1 MFPGDFKA
9 NKLIRKRI
17 KFSLLILFSF
27 IFFSQGF
34 SEGTKEIRPAS
45 TDNGYVV
52 LDPGWSPFATYGCPT
67 TSRLNI
73 RICNIGEKVYFG
85 FNQPNNDVKFRIKD
99 SSGVIVVPQTNVP
112 NTGSGYISSYNRAVA
127 GPSAI
132 VGASGYDAMSFT
144 ATKTGDYYIEFLLPN
159 GNPRRE
165 FDLFDITVASAAN
178 VPIKGRIWSQ
188 SWMMSTKSFTNAFKG
203 LMYIYADDGIVTS
216 LNFNGMQ
223 PYVFV
228 LNANMT
234 GTGNTGNPD
243 LDRQSKVGSSTYP
256 KYKVF
261 LNDPDQSCFPTG
273 QFGKI
278 TAPTTVSGCPPTNFC
293 LNVFVDKPGFAQIFL
308 ELNGIPGHQPG
319 TKDRAISA
327 VVNPPQTCI
336 PWDGRDGLGNRVTT
350 AVTIRT
356 RTDFYNGLTHI
367 PLYDVEG
374 NPNGYIVNLVRPVTG
389 IPIKLYW
396 DDKNIPAANGSQNL
410 TGCNN
415 PCHQWTWYG
424 SDNTARDYG
433 NRNTVNTWWYADS
446 TSDVTDNTVPP
457 GIVVDADTRIPDAKD
472 NDSTICG
479 SVGAYTLSGLVQNA
493 GGGMWTTTG
502 TGTFSDVTNMNGTYT
517 PSAADKA
524 AGLVRIIL
532 VSTGNGACP
541 SIRDTLTLRFQAIPS
556 VIAGPAV
563 TVCSNNPQVALN
575 GSVQNATGVI
585 WSSSGTG
592 TFTPA
597 ATNLIATYIPSTA
610 DIASGNVSLTLTSTG
625 NGVCPATQSVTKI
638 VTIEQAPTVNAGP
651 DQTICASGTATLAAS
666 ATNYTTIAWSG
677 GKGTFSPINSS
688 LNATYTPHAS
698 ENSGSVTLTLTATKV
713 GCATVTD
720 QVNVIIQPALTVN
733 AGADLSVC
741 KNNPTANL
749 SGTST
754 NASTY
759 LWTGGAGTFSNAN
772 ALTTTYTATTAE
784 TNAGPVTLT
793 LTASKPGCPSV
804 TDQVQVSF
812 TPSPISTPGPGS
824 TVCANNPNVTLNGS
838 VTGASGGKW
847 TGGCGTFIPND
858 VTLNAT
864 YIPCSNEIS
873 SGLISLTLTTTGN
886 GNCNAVS
893 NSTLI
898 LVEPSPVANAGADKS
913 VCENKPDIALAGTT
927 TDATSSAWSG
937 GSGLYQPN
945 ATSLNI
951 TYTPTSNEIA
961 AGSVVLTLTANRASC
976 NSHSDQVTINFTPA
990 PVVNAGPDQSVCA
1003 NNAVVNLNGTA
1014 SNAGGTIWSGGSGTF
1029 TPNAST
1035 LNAKYTPTAG
1045 EIAAGTVTLTLKSTL
1060 NGNCN
1065 EVEDQV
1071 VITITKTPTIDAG
1084 TNQTICANN
1093 PAVNLSGKV
1102 TIAAGGTWSGGSGT
1116 ITPNIDSL
1124 NIRYIPSAAEIAAG
1138 TATLTFTTRGNGNC
1152 IPVSD
1157 QVSIS
1162 INPAPTANA
1171 GADKSVC
1178 ADSPAISLAGSVTV
1192 ATGGTWSGGMGT
1204 FIPNNSTL
1212 NATYNPT
1219 VSEINSGSVTLTLT
1233 TSGNGIC
1240 NPVSDQIVVS
1250 IAPAPTVNAGADQ
1263 VLCGAVSSVTLSGNV
1278 TGSTGGTWT
1287 TSGTGTFS
1295 PNANTLNASYAP
1307 SAADK
1312 TAGNVTLTL
1321 TTTGNGLCQAIK
1333 DQVVLSF
1340 TTVPTV
1346 NAGPDQVVC
1355 ANDLPIK
1362 LGGSGSAANWTGGS
1376 GTFAPNAN
1384 TSNGSYMPSASEIT
1398 SGTVTLT
1405 LTTIASGACPVVSD
1419 QVKFTIP
1426 AAPIANAGAD
1436 FVMCGNLTNYT
1447 LNGTINSAATGG
1459 FWTTTG
1465 TGSFT
1470 PNASTLNAT
1479 YTPSTADRT
1488 AGSVYLILSTTGTG
1502 ICSTTRDTM
1511 QLTISPTVTVNAGPD
1526 QTLCASLSGIQL
1538 NGSANNATGITWTT
1552 SGTGTF
1558 TPNATTLLASY
1569 IPSSA
1574 DTAAKSVTLTIT
1586 SASTP
1591 TCASV
1596 TDNVT
1601 IQFTPAPVIKAG
1613 PDQTLCANVASVQL
1627 AGFKANTAGA
1637 RWSTSGTGTFSPS
1650 FTALNASYIPSE
1662 ADKGTAVT
1670 LTLSSTGSG
1679 ICNGTSDQVIINLN
1693 PTPTVNAGQDQTV
1706 CADTSGINLN
1716 GIITVATSS
1725 TWTSDGTGSFA
1736 NANSSATTYTPSAAD
1751 ISKGI
1756 VAFTLTTNAAG
1767 ACSPV
1772 SDIVAVVITPAPT
1785 VNAGTNR
1792 SVCANNATL
1801 SLNGSVTVA
1810 SGGIWTG
1817 GTGIFIPNSSA
1828 LNATYNLSA
1837 SEISSGS
1844 VTLTLTTTGNG
1855 LCKSKTSQ
1863 MTINVGASPTVNAGP
1878 DQTICED
1885 LMGVTLAGSF
1895 TGTSL
1900 AGVEW
1905 TSSGS
1910 GAFFPNQ
1917 VTPNATYVP
1926 SVSDRASGKV
1936 RLLLTTTGNGN
1947 CNAVVDTMNITI
1959 TPAPKVNAGADK
1971 IVCGNNAEITLLGT
1985 VSVATGG
1992 YWRSS
1997 GTGTFTPDTVSLNA
2011 SYRPSP
2017 LDISGGTVTLTLIS
2031 SGNGLCKPV
2040 SDQLVVTITPAPTV
2054 NAGADRTV
2062 CANNSKIELKGVVTV
2077 ATGATWTTSGSGSF
2091 SPDPNSLTAT
2101 YTPSVADNTAGSVK
2115 LILSSTGNGD
2125 CNAVSDTVNITI
2137 TPSPT
2142 IEAGTNQTICAT
2154 GAGAPLNGTISVA
2167 SGGSWKT
2174 SGSGTFSPNAFS
2186 SVATYVPSANDT
2198 INGKVT
2204 LTLTTTGNGN
2214 CIPVSDSLTVT
2225 IQKTP
2230 LINAGADETICAD
2243 KEFLQQSGGVANAS
2257 GATWTTSGSGT
2268 FTPDNN
2274 TLNAIYNPSVA
2285 DLSGTSLVLTLTS
2298 TGNGAC
2304 PPASDQKIYTI
2315 NPVPTVNA
2323 GADQSLCANNSNVVL
2338 NGVKTIATGI
2348 MWTSS
2353 GDGTFSP
2360 GNTSLSATYIPS
2372 ADDIAGGSVAITL
2385 TTTGNGA
2392 CNPTSDQ
2399 LNVTLTP
2406 APTITAGPDQT
2417 VCANNSNIQLSGDY
2431 TVATGG
2437 TWTTSGTGT
2446 FSPSV
2451 NDKNAVYKPSTQ
2463 DKTNGNVTLTFTSTG
2478 NANCSVVADNMVVTI
2493 TPAPTV
2499 NVGPTINI
2507 CATTTGVPLN
2517 GIITTGATG
2526 GIWSTGSGEG
2536 TFSPSNTDLN
2546 ATFMPS
2552 ANQIA
2557 NGKANLT
2564 LTTTGFGNCKAV
2576 SANLVINISPL
2587 AVVNAGPDV
2596 QVCAGAPGIALSGT
2610 VKKATGGIWS
2620 TSGTGSFVPDAT
2632 ALNATYVPSAAE
2644 NVNGNTVQLTLTSTG
2659 NGFCTPVTD
2668 DMTISFKITPVDAGP
2683 DQQFCSNMLPVQLN
2697 GSGNGTWSGGFGTFS
2712 DSTSLSA
2719 TYTPTAAEIGT
2730 KVQLILTGA
2739 ALGSCIAGKDTM
2751 IIDLLRGPSI
2761 DVGTDLSICE
2771 NNPVANITATYA
2783 DADGVIWKTEGNGT
2797 FSNPSSASTVYNA
2810 SPQDII
2816 TGVIRLFATTIN
2828 TNICRPEADTLT
2840 LTFTPAPE
2848 VDAGSD
2854 IISCAN
2860 AGAINIKGIVTGAT
2874 GGSWSIVSGSGSFA
2888 NAALV
2893 STSYTPSP
2901 ADISNGSV
2909 TLRLTS
2915 DPTDNCST
2923 VFDDLV
2929 INIGTAPTVDAGN
2942 DETICADAN
2951 SVVLNGSVQIAS
2963 GGHWTTSGTGIFS
2976 PNDNTLNATYIPSAD
2991 DINNLGVTLTLTTTG
3006 NGTCT
3011 PVSEDKVV
3019 TINPAPTVNAGPSQT
3034 ICADNTTI
3042 TLTGNRTVALGSIW
3056 SSTGGGSFADPNSLN
3071 TTYTPTAAEKA
3082 AGSVNL
3088 ILTTTNNGLCHEVS
3102 STVSI
3107 LITPIP
3113 VVNAGL
3119 DQSACVDVNTYQLAG
3134 KVKNAPAG
3142 IWTTSGSGSFDD
3154 ANALNAIYTPSST
3167 DKTNGSVTLTF
3178 ASAGNALCNVV
3189 SDQLVLS
3196 FTKAPTIT
3204 AGLDH
3209 SICADKDTIHIA
3221 GSVTVAAGGKW
3232 SSNGDGYFAP
3242 SANSLGTVYYLGD
3255 VDKGQTAVTLS
3266 IISTDNGTCNAV
3278 TDNLQIDIAPK
3289 PVVDAGADQTIC
3301 AGQANAILSASVL
3314 NATGGVWS
3322 TTGTGTFANGTSLS
3336 TTYIPSPADNEAG
3349 GVILT
3354 LNSTGNGLCNAVSDF
3369 IVINVIPSPSAIV
3382 NAGADIIT
3390 CKDLR
3395 SVKLS
3400 GYVSNAG
3407 GGIWSTS
3414 GTGTFT
3420 PDINTLNASYTPSLA
3435 DKAAGNFIL
3444 TLTTA
3449 NNGQCSAVSDDMSV
3463 TLTPI
3468 PVVTA
3473 GSYPDICGLAQA
3485 SIPLNGNVTI
3495 ATGGMWKSSGSGVFA
3510 VDAATLT
3517 ATYFPS
3523 KLDIQNGVVGL
3534 TLTSTGN
3541 GTCAPVM
3548 QTTQVKIIQP
3558 PVVDAGTDK
3567 SYCSDIVTLVLRGTS
3582 QFDNGVTWTGT
3593 GSGTFN
3599 PNNKVTSI
3607 YSPSDSDKS
3616 IGKVVVTLTAAG
3628 KGSCPSTSKNS
3639 VITILPAPQADA
3651 GPDQTTCNILNSY
3664 SLNGIHKNSTS
3675 GAWFTSGT
3683 GSFDDFNKPDAIYF
3697 PSDAD
3702 KTFGSV
3708 DLVFITTG
3716 NGICKFSQDTMT
3728 LYVDKSPIVN
3738 AGTAMICAIE
3748 DGAQLAGDI
3757 KNSSGG
3763 KWSTSGNGVFAI
3775 NAADLNA
3782 KYYPTLDD
3790 FNKGQVV
3797 LKLTSFINGACP
3809 AVADST
3815 VLKIDPLPIADAG
3828 KDQFV
3833 CRGTTIILEAK
3844 TSPGITYEW
3853 KNKAG
3858 TIISTDP
3865 VFSITAASD
3874 SAISLTVKDYKG
3886 CPASD
3891 SINVGVFDFN
3901 NSKFD
3906 MLDHYCYSDTL
3917 IIQSLA
3923 SGLPAVPGQYQWYR
3937 DGIILNSENK
3947 SAIAPQSD
3955 GLFRV
3960 VYEYGNCS
3968 TEKTTNVTNPPALTR
3983 QPVLG
3988 CIGTTLPITIVSD
4001 VNNVDYSWITGEQG
4015 RDLNSINVPVAADT
4029 NYFRATVTDILGCN
4043 STDSVMVIGIERPI
4057 INLTDVV
4064 SCAGQTVTL
4073 VGTPSNMDKFAPFV
4087 PDYAWFKENTDMHVN
4102 NDSLNVK
4109 ESALYVVSLTIGQC
4123 TTNDSA
4129 QVLFNA
4135 LPVSQL
4141 PQFAKL
4147 CPEYGA
4153 KVTLDAGYDA
4163 NYMYK
4168 WTSVN
4173 PVSDKD
4179 TSKIEVPT
4187 PGTYFVLITNKENCS
4202 ITDTILVR
4210 DLCNPRLDVP
4220 NVFTPGKHDTPENE
4234 KFRAYGKY
4242 VVNYKMMI
4250 FNRWGEIIFE
4260 TGDKDE
4266 AWDGYYKGQLMPI
4279 GTYPYII
4286 TYEGEDPESRGPYKK
4301 EGKVTLLK

>member
-1 MFPGDFKA
+1 MFPGDFKS
-9 NKLIRKRI
+9 NKLIRKRM

-45 TDNGYVV
+45 TDNGYVI
-52 LDPGWSPFATYGCPT
+52 LDPGWSPFATYGCPV

-73 RICNIGEKVYFG
+73 RICNVGEKVYFG
-85 FNQPNNDVKFRIKD
+85 FNQPNRDVRFRIKD
-99 SSGVIVVPQTNVP
+99 SSGVIVVPQTTVP
-112 NTGSGYISSYNRAVA
+112 SSGAGYISSYNRAVA

-132 VGASGYDAMSFT
+132 IGTSGYDAMSFT
-144 ATKTGDYYIEFLLPN
+144 ATQTGDYYIEFLLPN

-188 SWMMSTKSFTNAFKG
+188 SWMLSTKSFTNAFKG

-261 LNDPDQSCFPTG
+261 LNDPDPSCFPTG

-308 ELNGIPGHQPG
+308 DLNGIPGHQPG
-319 TKDRAISA
+319 TRDRAISA
-327 VVNPPQTCI
+327 AVTPPQSCI

-350 AVTIRT
+350 AVSIRT

-374 NPNGYIVNLVRPVTG
+374 NPNGYIVNLVRPLTG
-389 IPIKLYW
+389 TPIKLYW
-396 DDKNIPAANGSQNL
+396 DDRNIPAANGNQNL
-410 TGCNN
+410 DGCNN
-415 PCHQWTWYG
+415 PCHKWTWYG
-424 SDNTARDYG
+424 SDNTSRDYG

-446 TSDVTDNTVPP
+446 TSDVTDNMVPP
-457 GIVVDADTRIPDAKD
+457 GIVVDADTRISDSKG

-502 TGTFSDVTNMNGTYT
+502 TGTFSDVNNMNGTYT

-524 AGLVRIIL
+524 AGSVKIIL

-541 SIRDTLTLRFQAIPS
+541 AIRDTMTLRFQAIPS
-556 VIAGPAV
+556 VLAGPAV

-575 GSVQNATGVI
+575 GSVQNASGVI

-597 ATNLIATYIPSTA
+597 ATNLVATYIPSTA

-625 NGVCPATQSVTKI
+625 NGVCPATQSVTKLI
-638 VTIEQAPTVNAGP
+638 TIEQAPTVNAGP
-651 DQTICASGTATLAAS
+651 DQTVCAGGTATLAAS
-666 ATNYTTIAWSG
+666 ATNYTTITWSG
-677 GKGTFSPINSS
+677 GNGTFSPNNAT
-688 LNATYTPHAS
+688 LNATYTPHNS
-698 ENSGSVTLTLTATKV
+698 ETSGSVTLTLTATKV

-733 AGADLSVC
+733 AGADISVC

-759 LWTGGAGTFSNAN
+759 TWSGGAGTFSNAN

-793 LTASKPGCPSV
+793 LTASKSGCPSV

-812 TPSPISTPGPGS
+812 TPSPVSTPGPGS

-838 VTGASGGKW
+838 VTGATGGRW

-858 VTLNAT
+858 ATLNAT
-864 YIPCSNEIS
+864 YIPCASEVS

-886 GNCNAVS
+886 GTCNAVS

-898 LVEPSPVANAGADKS
+898 LVEPSPVANAGSDKS
-913 VCENKPDIALAGTT
+913 VCENNPNIVLSGTT
-927 TDATSSAWSG
+927 TDATSSTWSG
-937 GSGLYQPN
+937 GAGLYQPS
-945 ATSLNI
+945 ATDLNI
-951 TYTPTSNEIA
+951 TYIPTSNEIA
-961 AGSVVLTLTANRASC
+961 SGSVVLTLTANRTTC

-990 PVVNAGPDQSVCA
+990 PIVNAGPDQSVCA
-1003 NNAVVNLNGTA
+1003 NNSVVNLNGTV
-1014 SNAGGTIWSGGSGTF
+1014 SNAGGVLWSGGAGTF
-1029 TPNAST
+1029 SPNAST

-1045 EIAAGTVTLTLKSTL
+1045 EIATGTVTLTLSSTG

-1065 EVEDQV
+1065 QV
-1071 VITITKTPTIDAG
+1071 QDEIVVTITKTPTIDAG
-1084 TNQTICANN
+1084 TNQTVCANN

-1102 TIAAGGTWSGGSGT
+1102 TIAAGGTWSGGSGI

-1124 NIRYIPSAAEIAAG
+1124 NIRYVPSAAEIAAG

-1157 QVSIS
+1157 QVSVTIT
-1162 INPAPTANA
+1162 PAPTVNA
-1171 GADKSVC
+1171 GADITVC
-1178 ADSPAISLAGSVTV
+1178 ADDPSIALSGSVTV
-1192 ATGGTWSGGMGT
+1192 ATGGTWSGGAGT
-1204 FIPNNSTL
+1204 FTPNNTTL
-1212 NATYNPT
+1212 VTTYNPT
-1219 VSEINSGSVTLTLT
+1219 IAEITARTVTLTLT
-1233 TSGNGIC
+1233 SSNNGNC
-1240 NPVSDQIVVS
+1240 NAVSDNIR
-1250 IAPAPTVNAGADQ
+1250 ITIHPAPSIDAGPNQ
-1263 VLCGAVSSVTLSGNV
+1263 VVCGSVSSVQLTGVV
-1278 TGSTGGTWT
+1278 TTTGGQWE
-1287 TSGTGTFS
+1287 TSGSGTFNPTS
-1295 PNANTLNASYAP
+1295 NKLITSYIP
-1307 SAADK
+1307 SAADI
-1312 TAGNVTLTL
+1312 TAGKVTLTL
-1321 TTTGNGLCQAIK
+1321 TTTGNGRCK
-1333 DQVVLSF
+1333 ETSDQMTISF

-1346 NAGPDQVVC
+1346 NAGADQVVC

-1362 LGGSGSAANWTGGS
+1362 LAGSGSPATWSGGT
-1376 GTFAPNAN
+1376 GTFTPDANTPNAHY
-1384 TSNGSYMPSASEIT
+1384 TPTASEIS

-1405 LTTIASGACPVVSD
+1405 LTTVASGACPVVSD
-1419 QVKFTIP
+1419 QVKITIP
-1426 AAPIANAGAD
+1426 PAPIANAGSD
-1436 FVMCGNLTNYT
+1436 FVMCGNLTSYT

-1465 TGSFT
+1465 TGTFT

-1502 ICSTTRDTM
+1502 ICSTTGDTM
-1511 QLTISPTVTVNAGPD
+1511 QLTISPRVTVNAGPD
-1526 QTLCASLSGIQL
+1526 QTLCASLTGIQL
-1538 NGSANNATGITWTT
+1538 NGTASNAAGITWTT

-1586 SASTP
+1586 SVGTP

-1601 IQFTPAPVIKAG
+1601 IQFTPAPVIIAG
-1613 PDQTLCANVASVQL
+1613 ADQTLCADVASVQL
-1627 AGFKANTAGA
+1627 AGYKANTNGA

-1662 ADKGTAVT
+1662 ADKGTSVT

-1679 ICNGTSDQVIINLN
+1679 ICNGTSDDLIINLN
-1693 PTPTVNAGQDQTV
+1693 PTPTVNAGPDQTV
-1706 CADTSGINLN
+1706 CADTASINLN
-1716 GIITVATSS
+1716 GTVTVATGS
-1725 TWTSDGTGSFA
+1725 TWTSDGTGTFTNPGSP
-1736 NANSSATTYTPSAAD
+1736 ATTYTPSAAD

-1756 VAFTLTTNAAG
+1756 VAFTLTTNSAG

-1792 SVCANNATL
+1792 NVCANNTTL
-1801 SLNGSVTVA
+1801 ALNGSVTVA
-1810 SGGIWTG
+1810 SGGVWSG
-1817 GTGIFIPNSSA
+1817 GTGIFVPSNSA

-1855 LCKSKTSQ
+1855 LCKAKTSQ
-1863 MTINVGASPTVNAGP
+1863 MTIDVGPAPTVNAGP

-1885 LMGVTLAGSF
+1885 LMGVNLAGSY

-1900 AGVEW
+1900 SGVEW

-1926 SVSDRASGKV
+1926 SEADRSSGTV

-1959 TPAPKVNAGADK
+1959 TPAPTVNAGADK
-1971 IVCGNNAEITLLGT
+1971 IVCGNNAEISLQGDVT
-1985 VSVATGG
+1985 VATGG

-1997 GTGTFTPDTVSLNA
+1997 GTGTFTPDTTSLNA
-2011 SYRPSP
+2011 SYLPSA

-2040 SDQLVVTITPAPTV
+2040 SDQLAVTITPAPTV
-2054 NAGADRTV
+2054 NAGPDRTV
-2062 CANNSKIELKGVVTV
+2062 CANNSKISLNGVITI
-2077 ATGATWTTSGSGSF
+2077 ATGATWSTTGSGSF
-2091 SPDPNSLTAT
+2091 SPDPNSLNAT
-2101 YTPSVADNTAGSVK
+2101 YSPSEADNTAGSVS
-2115 LILSSTGNGD
+2115 LILTSTGNGD

-2137 TPSPT
+2137 TPAPT
-2142 IEAGTNQTICAT
+2142 AEAGTDQTICAT
-2154 GAGAPLNGTISVA
+2154 GTGAPLNGTITVA
-2167 SGGSWKT
+2167 TGGSWKST
-2174 SGSGTFSPNAFS
+2174 GTGTFSPNAYS
-2186 SVATYVPSANDT
+2186 AIATYVPSASDT

-2214 CIPVSDSLTVT
+2214 CTPVSDSLNVT

-2230 LINAGADETICAD
+2230 LISAGPDETICAD
-2243 KEFLQQSGGVANAS
+2243 KEFLQQSGSVANAT

-2274 TLNAIYNPSVA
+2274 TLDAIYNPSVA

-2298 TGNGAC
+2298 TGNGVC
-2304 PPASDQKIYTI
+2304 SPVSDQKIYTI

-2323 GADQSLCANNSNVVL
+2323 GADQSLCANNSSVVL
-2338 NGVKTIATGI
+2338 NGVKTIATGV

-2360 GNTSLSATYIPS
+2360 DNTSLLATYIPS

-2392 CNPTSDQ
+2392 CNATSDQ
-2399 LNVTLTP
+2399 LNVTITP

-2417 VCANNSNIQLSGDY
+2417 ICANNSNIHLSGDY

-2437 TWTTSGTGT
+2437 TWTSTGTGT
-2446 FSPSV
+2446 FSPSAD
-2451 NDKNAVYKPSTQ
+2451 DKNATYKPSVQ
-2463 DKTNGNVTLTFTSTG
+2463 DITNGSVTFTFTTTG
-2478 NANCSVVADNMVVTI
+2478 NANCLAVSDEMIVTI

-2499 NVGPTINI
+2499 NVGPTVNI

-2517 GIITTGATG
+2517 GIITNATG
-2526 GIWSTGSGEG
+2526 GIWASGSGEG

-2552 ANQIA
+2552 EDQIA
-2557 NGKANLT
+2557 TGKANLT

-2610 VKKATGGIWS
+2610 VKKATGGIWT
-2620 TSGTGSFVPDAT
+2620 TSGTGSFVPSPT

-2644 NVNGNTVQLTLTSTG
+2644 NVNGSTILLTLTSTG

-2668 DMTISFKITPVDAGP
+2668 EMTINFKVTPVYAGP
-2683 DQQFCSNMLPVQLN
+2683 DQQFCSNALPVQLN
-2697 GSGNGTWSGGFGTFS
+2697 GSGNGSWSGGLGTFS
-2712 DSTSLSA
+2712 DPNSLSA
-2719 TYTPTAAEIGT
+2719 TYTPTPEEIGT
-2730 KVQLILTGA
+2730 KVVLILTGE
-2739 ALGSCIAGKDTM
+2739 ALGSCIAGKDTVV
-2751 IIDLLRGPSI
+2751 IDLLRGPSI
-2761 DVGTDLSICE
+2761 DVGADLSICE
-2771 NNPVANITATYA
+2771 NNPVANVSAIYA
-2783 DADGVIWKTEGNGT
+2783 DADGIVWKTEGNGT
-2797 FSNPSSASTVYNA
+2797 FTSTSSTSTTYTASA
-2810 SPQDII
+2810 QDIT
-2816 TGVIRLFATTIN
+2816 TGVIRLYATTIN
-2828 TNICRPEADTLT
+2828 TNICKPEADTLT

-2848 VDAGSD
+2848 VDAGND
-2854 IISCAN
+2854 ITSCAN
-2860 AGAINIKGIVTGAT
+2860 AGAISLNGIVKGAT
-2874 GGSWSIVSGSGSFA
+2874 GGTWSIISGSGSFA
-2888 NAALV
+2888 NAAIV
-2893 STSYTPSP
+2893 STSYTPSS
-2901 ADISNGSV
+2901 ADITNGSV
-2909 TLRLTS
+2909 TLRLS
-2915 DPTDNCST
+2915 SNPTDNCST
-2923 VFDDLV
+2923 VSDDLI
-2929 INIGTAPTVDAGN
+2929 INIGNAPTVDAGD

-2951 SVVLNGSVQIAS
+2951 SVVLSGSVQIAS
-2963 GGHWTTSGTGIFS
+2963 GGHWTTSGTGKFS
-2976 PNDNTLNATYIPSAD
+2976 PNTNTLNATYIPSAD
-2991 DINNLGVTLTLTTTG
+2991 DINNMGVTLTLTTTG
-3006 NGTCT
+3006 NGTCA
-3011 PVSEDKVV
+3011 PVSESKVV
-3019 TINPAPTVNAGPSQT
+3019 NITPAPTVSAGPSQT
-3034 ICADNTTI
+3034 VCADNTTI
-3042 TLTGNRTVALGSIW
+3042 TLSGTRTVALGSIW

-3082 AGSVNL
+3082 AGSINL
-3088 ILTTTNNGLCHEVS
+3088 TLTTTNNGLCQEVS

-3119 DQSACVDVNTYQLAG
+3119 DQSACVDVNTYQIAG
-3134 KVKNAPAG
+3134 NIKHAPAG

-3154 ANALNAIYTPSST
+3154 ANALNAVYTPSSA
-3167 DKTNGSVTLTF
+3167 DKTNGNVTLTF
-3178 ASAGNALCNVV
+3178 ASAGNPLCNVV
-3189 SDQLVLS
+3189 SDQLVLT
-3196 FTKAPTIT
+3196 FTPAPTIN
-3204 AGLDH
+3204 AGSDH

-3221 GSVTVAAGGKW
+3221 GSVTIAAGGRW

-3242 SANSLGTVYYLGD
+3242 SANSLGSVYYLGET
-3255 VDKGQTAVTLS
+3255 DKGQTAVTLS
-3266 IISTDNGTCNAV
+3266 IVSTDNGTCNAV
-3278 TDNLQIDIAPK
+3278 TDNLIIDIAPK

-3301 AGQANAILSASVL
+3301 AGQANATLAGSVL
-3314 NATGGVWS
+3314 HATGGVWS
-3322 TTGTGTFANGTSLS
+3322 TTGTGTFTNGTSLT
-3336 TTYIPSPADNEAG
+3336 TTYIPSEADNEAG

-3400 GYVSNAG
+3400 GFVSNAG

-3420 PDINTLNASYTPSLA
+3420 PDVNTLNASYTPSLA
-3435 DKAAGNFIL
+3435 DKAAGNIVL

-3473 GSYPDICGLAQA
+3473 GSYPDICGLPQA
-3485 SIPLNGNVTI
+3485 SIALNGNVTI
-3495 ATGGMWKSSGSGVFA
+3495 ATGGIWKSSGSGVFA
-3510 VDAATLT
+3510 VDAATLN

-3523 KLDIQNGVVGL
+3523 SLDIQNGVVGL

-3541 GTCAPVM
+3541 GTCNPVM

-3567 SYCSDIVTLVLRGTS
+3567 SYCSDITTLVLRGTS

-3593 GSGTFN
+3593 GTGTFN

-3607 YSPSDSDKS
+3607 YSPSDADKA
-3616 IGKVVVTLTAAG
+3616 IGKLVVTLSAAG
-3628 KGSCPSTSKNS
+3628 KGSCPSTSNTA
-3639 VITILPAPQADA
+3639 VITILPAPEADA
-3651 GPDQTTCNILNSY
+3651 GPDQTTCNILDSY
-3664 SLNGIHKNSTS
+3664 MLKGVHKNSTS

-3683 GSFDDFNKPDAIYF
+3683 GSFDDFNKPDAIYY

-3702 KTFGSV
+3702 KSFGSV

-3748 DGAQLAGDI
+3748 DGAQLAGDV
-3757 KNSSGG
+3757 KNANGG
-3763 KWSTSGNGVFAI
+3763 KWSTSGTGVFAI
-3775 NAADLNA
+3775 NSADLNA

-3790 FNKGQVV
+3790 YNKGQVV

-3809 AVADST
+3809 AVSDST
-3815 VLKIDPLPIADAG
+3815 VLKIDPMPIADAG
-3828 KDQFV
+3828 RDQFV
-3833 CRGTTIILEAK
+3833 CRGTTIILEAR

-3853 KNKAG
+3853 RNNAN

-3865 VFSITAASD
+3865 VFSLIAASD
-3874 SAISLTVKDYKG
+3874 SAITLIVKDYKG

-3917 IIQSLA
+3917 IIHSLA
-3923 SGLPAVPGQYQWYR
+3923 TGLPAVPGQYQWYR
-3937 DGIILNSENK
+3937 DGIILNSENRP
-3947 SAIAPQSD
+3947 AIAPQSN

-4015 RDLNSINVPVAADT
+4015 TDLNSINVPVAADT

-4057 INLTDVV
+4057 VNISDAV
-4064 SCAGQTVTL
+4064 SCTGQTVTL
-4073 VGTPSNMDKFAPFV
+4073 AATPSNLDRFAPFV
-4087 PDYAWFKENTDMHVN
+4087 PDYAWFKDNIDMN
-4102 NDSLNVK
+4102 LSDDTLLVK

-4129 QVLFNA
+4129 HVLFNA
-4135 LPVSQL
+4135 LPVSHL
-4141 PQFAKL
+4141 PEFSKI

-4153 KVTLDAGYDA
+4153 KVTLDAGYDP
-4163 NYMYK
+4163 NYKYK

-4179 TSKIEVPT
+4179 TSKIDVPL

-4220 NVFTPGKHDTPENE
+4220 NVFTPGKSDTPENQS
-4234 KFRAYGKY
+4234 FRAYGKY